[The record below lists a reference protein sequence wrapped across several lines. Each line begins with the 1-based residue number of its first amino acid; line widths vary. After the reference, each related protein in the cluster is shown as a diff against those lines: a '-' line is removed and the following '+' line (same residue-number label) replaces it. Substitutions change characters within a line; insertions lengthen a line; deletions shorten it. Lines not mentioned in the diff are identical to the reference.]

1 MIDPLSALAMVKGG
15 ISAGKALSSM
25 SKELGGFFD
34 SVDSAKKEHEK
45 KKQSLF
51 SSTNEEAMD
60 TFMKRQQAKQ
70 AEEELREFIVNTIGY
85 SAYQELLKLRR
96 EIAQERK
103 EEERQARIDAER
115 IKENAEMAFITVVI
129 FLLICGGALGL
140 LVAMGW
146 VDLQW

>member
-1 MIDPLSALAMVKGG
+1 MIDPLSALAIVKGG
-15 ISAGKALSSM
+15 ISAGRTIASM
-25 SKELGGFFD
+25 SKELAGFFD
-34 SVDSAKKEHEK
+34 SVDGAKKAHEK
-45 KKQSLF
+45 KKQSPF
-51 SSTNEEAMD
+51 SSTNEEALD

-70 AEEELREFIVNTIGY
+70 AEEELREFIVNNIGY

-103 EEERQARIDAER
+103 EAERQARIDAER
-115 IKENAEMAFITVVI
+115 MKENAEMAFITVVI

-146 VDLQW
+146 VDL